1 MKINHLAVRPEP
13 FGSPFVLR
21 LSKDERQL
29 RTGSVEGKTVSY
41 DTVSKGE
48 S

>member
-1 MKINHLAVRPEP
+1 MKINRLAVRPEP

-29 RTGSVEGKTVSY
+29 RTGSVEGRTVSY
-41 DTVSKGE
+41 DTLKGG